1 MFREH
6 GREHACDN
14 ISNFSDLK
22 ANFPQADFSITDSGM
37 HQSEAVD
44 GGLIQLRRPALVSF
58 NTNPYV
64 SLTHSYRTA

>member
-44 GGLIQLRRPALVSF
+44 GGLIQRSARSSMAHEL
-58 NTNPYV
+58 TNCQ
-64 SLTHSYRTA
+64 SD